1 MPVRKKDAQRALLL
15 LEEYRARLNH
25 SEDRHLSFSIQRV
38 IDIFQ
43 SNLFQALIDI
53 QEFYEVTLLDS
64 HRWVGASKG
73 VDPVAPIH
81 LWDFP
86 SLHSSTVTSETL
98 PSLSTSIEKYR
109 HHDEDS
115 SPQEQ
120 SSPPLTEE
128 AGGPELVQVAEKNLS
143 EIENVHGYV
152 THAHISPMKAASLEC
167 IFDDSSTLGPLQS
180 ELPSPTLSTLYL
192 HGEDSPLPSC
202 SSNPYPPIQANPPP
216 VVVNTDSLD
225 TPPYVNGAEAEYEYE
240 EITLERGNSGL
251 GFSIAGGTDNPHI
264 GEDPSIF
271 ITKVIPGGA
280 AAQDGRLRVN
290 DVILK
295 VNDMDVRDVTHSRAV
310 EALKEAGSLVRLHVR
325 RRKPVSEKVMEIK
338 LVKGPK
344 GLGFSIA
351 GGVGNQHIPGDN
363 SIYVTKIIEGGAA
376 HKDGSLQIGD
386 KLLAV
391 NSSCLEEV
399 SHEHAV
405 TALKN
410 TPDVVYLKVAKP
422 NTVFMNDGFAPPDL
436 TNSYSQHME
445 NHISPPN
452 FVSHQL
458 QPRGSSGCYSPTPM
472 SPLADDD
479 GVTREPRKVV
489 LHRGATGLGF
499 NIVGGE
505 DGEGIFISFILAG
518 GPADLSGELRK
529 GDRLVSVNGV
539 DLRAATHEQAAA
551 TLKNAGQTVTIITQY
566 RPEEYSR
573 FEAKIHDLRE
583 QMMNSSISSGSG
595 SLRTSQKRSLYV
607 RALFDYDKTKDSGLP
622 SQGLNFKFGDIL
634 HVVNASDD
642 EWWQARHV
650 APKGELEEVGVI
662 PSKRRVEKKERARL
676 KTVKFNAKSRER
688 GQSTND
694 RRRKNLFTRKFPFY
708 KGKEAS
714 EQETS
719 DIDQHVTSNAS
730 DSESSCRG
738 QEELVPS
745 YEPVIQQE
753 VSYTRPVIILGP
765 MKDRINDDLISEFPD
780 KFGSC
785 VPRRRTSNHRTALGL
800 RVLLVLRPLSV
811 LTDTTRPKREYE
823 VDGRDYHFV
832 VSKEQMEKDI
842 QDHHFIEAG
851 QYNNHLYGTSVQSV
865 REVAEKGKHCI
876 LDVSGNAIKR
886 LQLTQLHPI
895 AIFIKPKS
903 VENIMEMN
911 KRLTEEQARKTLD
924 RAARL
929 EHEFTEHFTAIVQ
942 GDTLEEIYEL
952 AKHIIEEQSGPFI
965 WVQSKEKL

>member
-1 MPVRKKDAQRALLL
+1 MPVRKKDAQRALQL
-15 LEEYRARLNH
+15 LEQYRAKLNH
-25 SEDRHLSFSIQRV
+25 TEDRQLRHSIQRV

-64 HRWVGASKG
+64 QRWVESAKGA
-73 VDPVAPIH
+73 DPMAPVN
-81 LWDFP
+81 LWDFS
-86 SLHSSTVTSETL
+86 SLQSTTVTSDTL

-115 SPQEQ
+115 SPQDQ
-120 SSPPLTEE
+120 SSPQLTEE

-143 EIENVHGYV
+143 QIENVHGYV
-152 THAHISPMKAASLEC
+152 THAHISPMKAEAAPP
-167 IFDDSSTLGPLQS
+167 SSPII
-180 ELPSPTLSTLYL
+180 PVIPISPIPAETTAI
-192 HGEDSPLPSC
+192 
-202 SSNPYPPIQANPPP
+202 PPTSQANPPP
-216 VVVNTDSLD
+216 VVVNADSLD
-225 TPPYVNGAEAEYEYE
+225 TPPYVNGTEADYEYE

-290 DVILK
+290 DVILR
-295 VNDMDVRDVTHSRAV
+295 VNEVDVRDVTHSRAV
-310 EALKEAGSLVRLHVR
+310 EALKEAGSLVRLYVR

-376 HKDGSLQIGD
+376 HKDGRLQIGD

-422 NTVFMNDGFAPPDL
+422 NSVFMNDSFAPPDL
-436 TNSYSQHME
+436 TNSYSQRME

-452 FVSHQL
+452 FL
-458 QPRGSSGCYSPTPM
+458 GQPLPPPASSGRYSPTPK
-472 SPLADDD
+472 STLGDDD
-479 GVTREPRKVV
+479 VTREPRKVV

-539 DLRAATHEQAAA
+539 DLRNATHEQAAA
-551 TLKNAGQTVTIITQY
+551 ALKNAGQTVTIVAHY

-607 RALFDYDKTKDSGLP
+607 RALFDYDKTRDSGLP

-642 EWWQARHV
+642 EWWQARQLT
-650 APKGELEEVGVI
+650 AQGEVEEVGVI

-676 KTVKFNAKSRER
+676 KTVKFNAKSRDR
-688 GQSTND
+688 GSLND
-694 RRRKNLFTRKFPFY
+694 KRKKNLFSRKFPFY
-708 KGKEAS
+708 KSKEAS
-714 EQETS
+714 ELETS
-719 DIDQHVTSNAS
+719 DADQHVTSNAS
-730 DSESSCRG
+730 DSESSYRG
-738 QEELVPS
+738 QEEYVLS
-745 YEPVIQQE
+745 YEPVVQQE
-753 VSYTRPVIILGP
+753 VNYTRPVIILGP

-785 VPRRRTSNHRTALGL
+785 VPH
-800 RVLLVLRPLSV
+800 
-811 LTDTTRPKREYE
+811 TTRPKRDYE

-832 VSKEQMEKDI
+832 ISREQMEKDI
-842 QDHHFIEAG
+842 QDHKFIEAG

-886 LQLTQLHPI
+886 LQLAQLHPI

-911 KRLTEEQARKTLD
+911 KRLTEEQGKKTFD
-924 RAARL
+924 RANKL
-929 EHEFTEHFTAIVQ
+929 EQEFTEHFTAIVQ
-942 GDTLEEIYEL
+942 GDTLEEIYDQV
-952 AKHIIEEQSGPFI
+952 KQIIEEQSGPFI

>member
-1 MPVRKKDAQRALLL
+1 MPVRKKDAQRAMLL
-15 LEEYRARLNH
+15 LEEYRTKLSNT
-25 SEDRHLSFSIQRV
+25 EDRQLRNSIQRV

-53 QEFYEVTLLDS
+53 QEFYEVTLLDNQRCGES
-64 HRWVGASKG
+64 VKVPDAIP
-73 VDPVAPIH
+73 PVN
-81 LWDFP
+81 LWDF
-86 SLHSSTVTSETL
+86 SSIQSTTVTSDTL
-98 PSLSTSIEKYR
+98 PSLSTSIEKHR
-109 HHDEDS
+109 HHDEDTG

-120 SSPPLTEE
+120 SSPQFTDE
-128 AGGPELVQVAEKNLS
+128 APGPELVQVAEKNLS
-143 EIENVHGYV
+143 QIENIHGYV
-152 THAHISPMKAASLEC
+152 AHAHISPMKQTDAVPPSTLIIPVIPISTVPVEPAVIS
-167 IFDDSSTLGPLQS
+167 SSTS
-180 ELPSPTLSTLYL
+180 
-192 HGEDSPLPSC
+192 
-202 SSNPYPPIQANPPP
+202 QANPPP
-216 VVVNTDSLD
+216 VVVNTESLD
-225 TPPYVNGAEAEYEYE
+225 SAPYVNGTEADFEYE

-290 DVILK
+290 DVILR
-295 VNDMDVRDVTHSRAV
+295 VNEADVRDVTHSKAV
-310 EALKEAGSLVRLHVR
+310 EALKEAGSLVRLYVR
-325 RRKPVSEKVMEIK
+325 RRKSAAEKVMEIK
-338 LVKGPK
+338 LIKGPK

-376 HKDGSLQIGD
+376 HKDGRLQIGD

-399 SHEHAV
+399 THEHAV

-422 NTVFMNDGFAPPDL
+422 NSVFMNDSFAPPDI

-445 NHISPPN
+445 NHISPP
-452 FVSHQL
+452 SYL
-458 QPRGSSGCYSPTPM
+458 SQPLPPVHSGRYSPTPKTM
-472 SPLADDD
+472 VGDDD
-479 GVTREPRKVV
+479 VTSLCREPRKVV
-489 LHRGATGLGF
+489 LHRGSTGLGF

-518 GPADLSGELRK
+518 GPADLCGELRK
-529 GDRLVSVNGV
+529 GDRLVSVNGI
-539 DLRAATHEQAAA
+539 DLRSATHEQAAA
-551 TLKNAGQTVTIITQY
+551 ALKNAGQTVTIVAQY

-642 EWWQARHV
+642 EWWQARQV
-650 APKGELEEVGVI
+650 TPQGEAEEMGVI

-676 KTVKFNAKSRER
+676 KTVKFNSKSRDK
-688 GQSTND
+688 GQSLND
-694 RRRKNLFTRKFPFY
+694 KRKKNLFSRKFPFY
-708 KGKEAS
+708 KNKEAS

-719 DIDQHVTSNAS
+719 DVDQHMTSNAS
-730 DSESSCRG
+730 DSESSYRG
-738 QEELVPS
+738 QEEYLLS
-745 YEPVIQQE
+745 YEPVCQQE
-753 VSYTRPVIILGP
+753 VNYSRPVIILGP
-765 MKDRINDDLISEFPD
+765 MKDRVNDDLISEFPD

-785 VPRRRTSNHRTALGL
+785 VPH
-800 RVLLVLRPLSV
+800 
-811 LTDTTRPKREYE
+811 TTRPKRDYE

-832 VSKEQMEKDI
+832 VSREQMERDI
-842 QDHHFIEAG
+842 QEHKFIEAG

-886 LQLTQLHPI
+886 LQVAVLYPI

-911 KRLTEEQARKTLD
+911 KRLTEEQGRKTYD
-924 RAARL
+924 RAMKL
-929 EHEFTEHFTAIVQ
+929 EQEFMEHFTAVVQ
-942 GDTLEEIYEL
+942 GDTLEEIYDL
-952 AKHIIEEQSGPFI
+952 VKQIIEEQSGPYI

>member
-15 LEEYRARLNH
+15 LEEYRNKLNH
-25 SEDRHLSFSIQRV
+25 TEDRQLRLSIQRV

-64 HRWVGASKG
+64 QRWAESSRGAEPG
-73 VDPVAPIH
+73 VPLH
-81 LWDFP
+81 LWDLS
-86 SLHSSTVTSETL
+86 SLQSPTGTSETL

-115 SPQEQ
+115 SPQDQ
-120 SSPPLTEE
+120 SSPPLMEE
-128 AGGPELVQVAEKNLS
+128 GAGPELVQVAEKNLNQ
-143 EIENVHGYV
+143 IENVHGYV
-152 THAHISPMKAASLEC
+152 THAHISPMKA
-167 IFDDSSTLGPLQS
+167 
-180 ELPSPTLSTLYL
+180 
-192 HGEDSPLPSC
+192 
-202 SSNPYPPIQANPPP
+202 NPPP
-216 VVVNTDSLD
+216 MVVNTDSLD
-225 TPPYVNGAEAEYEYE
+225 TPPYVNGTEAEYEYE

-290 DVILK
+290 DVILR
-295 VNDMDVRDVTHSRAV
+295 VNEVDVRDVTHSRAV
-310 EALKEAGSLVRLHVR
+310 EALKEAGSLVRLYIR
-325 RRKPVSEKVMEIK
+325 RRKPLSEKVMEIK

-376 HKDGSLQIGD
+376 QKDGRLQIGD

-391 NSSCLEEV
+391 NSVCLEEV
-399 SHEHAV
+399 THEHAV

-422 NTVFMNDGFAPPDL
+422 NSVFMNDSFAPPDL
-436 TNSYSQHME
+436 TNSYTQHME
-445 NHISPPN
+445 NHISPPS
-452 FVSHQL
+452 FLGQTL
-458 QPRGSSGCYSPTPM
+458 PPPASSGRYSPTPKGI
-472 SPLADDD
+472 LGEDD
-479 GVTREPRKVV
+479 VTREPRKVV

-539 DLRAATHEQAAA
+539 DLRNATHEQAAA
-551 TLKNAGQTVTIITQY
+551 ALKNAGQTVTIVAHY

-607 RALFDYDKTKDSGLP
+607 RALFEYDKTRDSGLP

-642 EWWQARHV
+642 EWWQARHLT
-650 APKGELEEVGVI
+650 PQGEQEEVGVI

-676 KTVKFNAKSRER
+676 KTVKFNAKSRDR
-688 GQSTND
+688 GQSIND
-694 RRRKNLFTRKFPFY
+694 KRKKNLFTRKFPFY
-708 KGKEAS
+708 KSKEPS

-719 DIDQHVTSNAS
+719 DADQHVTSNAS
-730 DSESSCRG
+730 DSESSYRG
-738 QEELVPS
+738 QDEYVLS
-745 YEPVIQQE
+745 YEPVVQQE
-753 VSYTRPVIILGP
+753 VNYTRPVIILGP

-785 VPRRRTSNHRTALGL
+785 VPH
-800 RVLLVLRPLSV
+800 
-811 LTDTTRPKREYE
+811 TTRPKRDYE

-832 VSKEQMEKDI
+832 ASREQMEKDI
-842 QDHHFIEAG
+842 QEHRFIEAG

-865 REVAEKGKHCI
+865 RQVAEKGKHCI

-886 LQLTQLHPI
+886 LQLALLHPI

-911 KRLTEEQARKTLD
+911 KRLTDEQGRKTFD
-924 RAARL
+924 RAAKL
-929 EHEFTEHFTAIVQ
+929 EQEFTEHFTAVVQ
-942 GDTLEEIYEL
+942 GDTLEEIYDQV
-952 AKHIIEEQSGPFI
+952 KQIIEDQSGPFI
-965 WVQSKEKL
+965 WVLSKEKL

>member
-15 LEEYRARLNH
+15 LEEYRTKLNH
-25 SEDRHLSFSIQRV
+25 AEDRQLRHSIQRV

-64 HRWVGASKG
+64 QRWAESSKG
-73 VDPVAPIH
+73 ADPMTPVN
-81 LWDFP
+81 LWDFS
-86 SLHSSTVTSETL
+86 SLQSTTVTSDTL

-115 SPQEQ
+115 SPQDQ
-120 SSPPLTEE
+120 SSPQLTEE
-128 AGGPELVQVAEKNLS
+128 AAAAGVGAELVQVAEKNLS
-143 EIENVHGYV
+143 QIENVHGYV
-152 THAHISPMKAASLEC
+152 THAHISPMK
-167 IFDDSSTLGPLQS
+167 
-180 ELPSPTLSTLYL
+180 
-192 HGEDSPLPSC
+192 
-202 SSNPYPPIQANPPP
+202 ANPPP

-225 TPPYVNGAEAEYEYE
+225 TPPYVNGTEADYEYE

-290 DVILK
+290 DVILR
-295 VNDMDVRDVTHSRAV
+295 VNEVDVRDVTHSRAV
-310 EALKEAGSLVRLHVR
+310 EALKEAGSLVRLYVR

-376 HKDGSLQIGD
+376 HKDGRLQIGD

-391 NSSCLEEV
+391 NSACLEEV

-422 NTVFMNDGFAPPDL
+422 NSVFMNDSFAPPDL
-436 TNSYSQHME
+436 TNSFTQHME

-452 FVSHQL
+452 FL
-458 QPRGSSGCYSPTPM
+458 GQPLPPPASSGRYSPTPKSM
-472 SPLADDD
+472 LGDDD
-479 GVTREPRKVV
+479 VTREPRKVV

-518 GPADLSGELRK
+518 GPADLCGELRK

-539 DLRAATHEQAAA
+539 DLRNATHEQAAA
-551 TLKNAGQTVTIITQY
+551 ALKNAGQTVTIIAHY

-607 RALFDYDKTKDSGLP
+607 RALFDYDKTRDSGLP

-642 EWWQARHV
+642 EWWQARQLT
-650 APKGELEEVGVI
+650 AQGEVEEVGVI

-676 KTVKFNAKSRER
+676 KTVKFNSKSRDR
-688 GQSTND
+688 GSLND
-694 RRRKNLFTRKFPFY
+694 KRKKNLFSRKFPFY
-708 KGKEAS
+708 KSKEAS

-719 DIDQHVTSNAS
+719 DVDQHVTSNAS
-730 DSESSCRG
+730 DSESSYRG
-738 QEELVPS
+738 QEEYVLS
-745 YEPVIQQE
+745 YEPVTQQE
-753 VSYTRPVIILGP
+753 VNYTRPVIILGP

-785 VPRRRTSNHRTALGL
+785 VPH
-800 RVLLVLRPLSV
+800 
-811 LTDTTRPKREYE
+811 TTRPKRDYE

-832 VSKEQMEKDI
+832 VSREQMEKDI
-842 QDHHFIEAG
+842 QDHKFIEAG

-886 LQLTQLHPI
+886 LQLAQLHPI

-911 KRLTEEQARKTLD
+911 KRLTEEQGRKTFD
-924 RAARL
+924 RATKL
-929 EHEFTEHFTAIVQ
+929 EQEFTEHFTAIVQ
-942 GDTLEEIYEL
+942 GDTLEEIYDQV
-952 AKHIIEEQSGPFI
+952 KQIIEEQSGPFI